1 MYLTVYIQSS
11 VKSSFEDVIMP
22 VSMAVNVTSLVL
34 LIVKKAR
41 VTYKVELVSRV
52 TLGGRINFAI
62 KVVLEDGTVSTVVS
76 NV

>member
-1 MYLTVYIQSS
+1 
-11 VKSSFEDVIMP
+11 MP

-52 TLGGRINFAI
+52 TLGGLINFAI
-62 KVVLEDGTVSTVVS
+62 KVRPQV
-76 NV
+76 NVFYDISFQL

>member
-1 MYLTVYIQSS
+1 
-11 VKSSFEDVIMP
+11 MP

-52 TLGGRINFAI
+52 TLGGLINFAI
-62 KVVLEDGTVSTVVS
+62 KVRPQV
-76 NV
+76 NVFL